1 MKITKSY
8 IVKGLIFS
16 GIVLGTIGLQST
28 IVDAVTDA
36 GIDAAT
42 KTTDVST
49 NKISNQLIFVSGN
62 VEVGSSSTTVTGDKV
77 GQKIDLTK
85 VIPDGY
91 QVASG
96 DTDYTLAKDGTINR
110 VDLEKVGDVT
120 ATVHY
125 IYNNGSVGT
134 ETVSGK
140 AGETVSV
147 SKVPSGYYLVKA
159 SDQKVVLGSGSS
171 DIYLNVS
178 KAITNTISFVNNDEA
193 KTEVGTAVVS
203 GKEAGAT
210 VDLTADQIPT
220 GYTILN
226 PKWNTI
232 TLQPDGTKQQVTV
245 KKDTTVVEN
254 KGTVSTYGKLTPL
267 YSADGKSA
275 GSRSLGANSEWAT
288 DKKMTLNGEDY
299 YRVSTEEWVKAS
311 DVYEYTANETNVTI
325 KDGNVA
331 HLYDTKGNQLTQR
344 SVAPNSVWYSDRTI
358 NVDGQTYYRVSTT
371 EWVSAADIK

>member
-16 GIVLGTIGLQST
+16 GIVLGTVGLQST
-28 IVDAVTDA
+28 IVDAATDA

-49 NKISNQLIFVSGN
+49 NKISNQLIFTSGD

-85 VIPDGY
+85 VIPAGY

-96 DTDYTLAKDGTINR
+96 DATYTLAKDGSINR
-110 VDLEKVGDVT
+110 VELEKIGNVT

-134 ETVSGK
+134 ETVTGN
-140 AGETVSV
+140 AGDSVSV
-147 SKVPSGYYLVKA
+147 SKVPDGYYLVKD
-159 SDQKVVLGSGSS
+159 SDKKVVLGSGSS
-171 DIYLNVS
+171 DVYLNVS
-178 KAITNTISFVNNDEA
+178 KAITNTISFVNNDQA
-193 KTEVGTAVVS
+193 KTEVGTAIVS
-203 GKEAGAT
+203 GKVAGAT
-210 VDLTADQIPT
+210 ANLTEDQIPA
-220 GYTILN
+220 GYSLVN
-226 PKWNTI
+226 PKWMTI
-232 TLQPDGTKQQVTV
+232 VLQPDGTKQQVTV
-245 KKDTTVVEN
+245 KKDSTVVEN

-267 YSADGKSA
+267 YSADGNSA
-275 GSRSLGANSEWAT
+275 GSRSLGANSVWAT

-299 YRVSTEEWVKAS
+299 YRVSTAEWVKAS
-311 DVYEYTANETNVTI
+311 DVYEYTANGTNVTV
-325 KDGNVA
+325 KDGAVA

-344 SVAPNSVWYSDRTI
+344 SVAPN
-358 NVDGQTYYRVSTT
+358 
-371 EWVSAADIK
+371 